1 MEQEILSSLLLRP
14 GMGGRSDLLEDMIAD
29 SVQDIRSYLNYKDGE
44 DIPRGCIPALKELTL
59 IRYNRDG
66 TEGIQSESQSSGGS
80 VSYIDTLPEG
90 VKRTIRR
97 YRRLP
102 R

>member
-1 MEQEILSSLLLRP
+1 MEERILESILKRP
-14 GMGGRSDLLEDMIAD
+14 GTEGNEELIKDMIAD
-29 SVQDIRSYLNYKDGE
+29 SIQDIRSYLNYKDGE

-66 TEGIQSESQSSGGS
+66 AEGIQSESQSSGGS

>member
-1 MEQEILSSLLLRP
+1 MEERILESILKRP
-14 GMGGRSDLLEDMIAD
+14 GTEGNEELIKDMIAD
-29 SVQDIRSYLNYKDGE
+29 SVQDIRSYLNYNDEE
-44 DIPRGCIPALKELTL
+44 DIPSGLKSAIKELTL

-66 TEGIQSESQSSGGS
+66 AEGIQSESQSSGGS